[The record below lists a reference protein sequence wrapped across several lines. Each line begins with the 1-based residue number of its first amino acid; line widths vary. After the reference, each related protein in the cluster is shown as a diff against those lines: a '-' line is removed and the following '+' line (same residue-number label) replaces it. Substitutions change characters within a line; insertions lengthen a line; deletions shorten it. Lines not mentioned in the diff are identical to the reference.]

1 MALTLLQ
8 IVAQAQAELGL
19 FPVAT
24 SVVGNTDT
32 TVQQMLALLN
42 ALGRDLV
49 TERDWAAQQRTGI
62 INPDAPIVTTG
73 DLVAGS
79 PVITNIPSTAGLAP
93 AYFLCTGQT
102 IPAAARI
109 LSVGGATS
117 VTLDSEATTTATG
130 VQLTFPKDRYDLP
143 SDFGHFINQTQWDR
157 TNHWQLNG
165 PMSPQEDEW
174 VRSGIV
180 TTGPRRRFRITS
192 VYGGA
197 SATLNRAFEIWPA
210 PATTDGA
217 STLSYEYVS
226 LSWVRYISVG
236 VAFIK
241 ASFTADTD
249 VCIFPD
255 DVMVTGL
262 KRRFWA
268 AKGFDYQ
275 DYDMEFQRA
284 KQKAISQD
292 TGARTLDMRRRK
304 WPVFVSPG
312 NIQDGNFPSS

>member
-24 SVVGNTDT
+24 SVVGNTDN

-79 PVITNIPSTAGLAP
+79 PVITNIPSTAGLSP
-93 AYFLCTGQT
+93 AYFLCTGT
-102 IPAAARI
+102 GIPASARI
-109 LSVGGATS
+109 LSIGGATS
-117 VTLDSEATTTATG
+117 VTLDSEVTTTKTG
-130 VQLTFPKDRYDLP
+130 VQLTFAKDRYDLP
-143 SDFGHFINQTQWDR
+143 NDFGHFINQTQWDR

-197 SATLNRAFEIWPA
+197 SATQNRAFEIWPA
-210 PATTDGA
+210 PQTTDGA

-226 LSWVRYISVG
+226 LSWVRFISAG

-241 ASFTADTD
+241 AAFTADTD

-284 KQKAISQD
+284 KHKAISQD

-304 WPVFVSPG
+304 WPYFLSPG
-312 NIQDGNFPSS
+312 NAPEANFPSS